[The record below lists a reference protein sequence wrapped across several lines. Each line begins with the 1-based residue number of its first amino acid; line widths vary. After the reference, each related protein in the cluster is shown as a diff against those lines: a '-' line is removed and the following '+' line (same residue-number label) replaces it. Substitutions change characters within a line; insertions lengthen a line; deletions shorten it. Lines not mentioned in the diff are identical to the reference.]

1 MAELGKIQRPDVE
14 QFRGKRKI
22 YLVSLLFS
30 WEGAPAEYLEKFN
43 RYWQQVNEHVVN
55 LEEKVGK
62 VSHIYHET
70 ISLAGEEG
78 MRLLEKLN
86 PAASQIAR
94 ERFHAGANL
103 EAVEDA
109 ELVAESMDWERQL
122 LTGFI
127 SQKVGRIVSEFFSLV
142 SSERYKYIARQID
155 ETLKDGEAALLIIR
169 EGHAVQFPEDIEV
182 FMVAPPIADEILR
195 WLREQNSMEKK
206 EAPE

>member
-1 MAELGKIQRPDVE
+1 MAELGKIQRPEAE

-30 WEGAPAEYLEKFN
+30 WEGAPVEYLEKFN

-55 LEEKVGK
+55 LEEKIGK

-78 MRLLEKLN
+78 MKLLEKLN

-94 ERFHAGANL
+94 ERFQSGARL

-109 ELVAESMDWERQL
+109 ELVAQSMDWESNCLRGL
-122 LTGFI
+122 
-127 SQKVGRIVSEFFSLV
+127 S
-142 SSERYKYIARQID
+142 AR
-155 ETLKDGEAALLIIR
+155 K
-169 EGHAVQFPEDIEV
+169 
-182 FMVAPPIADEILR
+182 
-195 WLREQNSMEKK
+195 
-206 EAPE
+206 